1 MTSAKREAG
10 SLRSWKLDAGG
21 LQIERVESTGPLAR
35 SFHVPV
41 EQKISIIVQLK
52 PFRLHRLWR
61 SRQLVYEGSY
71 KAGGTSITNM
81 EEEWRCHHLSA
92 FDNFRIQIS
101 LDHLNEMAAR
111 AGAGRGFSL
120 RNPRGHVDATLQRLA
135 GAISPT
141 LDLRQHLNR
150 LYIGHVTNAMM
161 THVISTYGNSMRRGR
176 YQPILSPRHERLAI
190 EYMRHHVTA
199 NISVEDI
206 AAECGI
212 SAGHFTK
219 AFYQATGLTPHQWI
233 LHARVDMAKALLK
246 QELDIASVATSCGFA
261 DQSHLTRVFK
271 KITGASPARWRKN
284 DWE

>member
-1 MTSAKREAG
+1 MTSGKREAAA
-10 SLRSWKLDAGG
+10 LKSWKLDAGV
-21 LQIERVESTGPLAR
+21 LQIERAASTGPLAC
-35 SFHVPV
+35 SYAVPI
-41 EQKISIIVQLK
+41 EQKISIIIQLK

-92 FDNFRIQIS
+92 FDNFRIRIS
-101 LDHLNEMAAR
+101 LDHLNEMAGK
-111 AGAGRGFSL
+111 AGVGRSFTL

-135 GAISPT
+135 SAISPA
-141 LDLRQHLNR
+141 LDARDHLNR
-150 LYIGHVTNAMM
+150 LYIGHVTSAMM
-161 THVISTYGNSMRRGR
+161 THIISTYGSSIRRGG
-176 YQPILSPRHERLAI
+176 YQPVLSPRHERLAV

-219 AFYQATGLTPHQWI
+219 AFFQATGLTPHQWI
-233 LHARVDMAKALLK
+233 LHARIDMAKELLK
-246 QELDIASVATSCGFA
+246 QDLDIASVATSCGFA

-271 KITGASPARWRKN
+271 KIAGSSPARWRKN
-284 DWE
+284 DWD